1 MKKILFIDDND
12 ELRKITLEALELE
25 GFQVSGANCGRQ
37 GIEIAREQK
46 PDLILCDIM
55 MPEIDGF
62 EVFQQ
67 LRSITATSS
76 IPVVFLTALAEREN
90 IRKGMDL
97 GVDDY
102 LIKPFT
108 LYELLNTISA
118 RLTKSSEIKS
128 QIEVMV
134 NDFRDRVLHF
144 LPHELLT
151 PLNGIIGFSGI
162 IKDDATTLS
171 RSEIREMASQIE
183 CSGDR
188 LHKLIKNFLNYIRI
202 LANEE
207 PDLKKVQFEN
217 TCNKIALISK
227 KVAENHGRVD
237 DLVLNLESADLLI
250 EYDDLVFI
258 IRELVDNAF
267 KFSVLNSNVYVTSSV
282 SENSVDISITD
293 HGIGFP
299 VESMSEIAAF
309 NQFNR
314 KKMEQQGTGLGLITS
329 MLTVQRYHGKLSIS
343 SDKQGT
349 IVVLSFPIELSV
361 SFSEYAQLE
370 EIIS

>member
-108 LYELLNTISA
+108 LEELLETIDTSMRKTKIINA
-118 RLTKSSEIKS
+118 GNGERLK
-128 QIEVMV
+128 
-134 NDFRDRVLHF
+134 
-144 LPHELLT
+144 ELRER
-151 PLNGIIGFSGI
+151 I
-162 IKDDATTLS
+162 IKLLPT
-171 RSEIREMASQIE
+171 
-183 CSGDR
+183 
-188 LHKLIKNFLNYIRI
+188 KN
-202 LANEE
+202 E
-207 PDLKKVQFEN
+207 K
-217 TCNKIALISK
+217 
-227 KVAENHGRVD
+227 
-237 DLVLNLESADLLI
+237 
-250 EYDDLVFI
+250 
-258 IRELVDNAF
+258 
-267 KFSVLNSNVYVTSSV
+267 NSIY
-282 SENSVDISITD
+282 
-293 HGIGFP
+293 
-299 VESMSEIAAF
+299 
-309 NQFNR
+309 
-314 KKMEQQGTGLGLITS
+314 
-329 MLTVQRYHGKLSIS
+329 
-343 SDKQGT
+343 
-349 IVVLSFPIELSV
+349 
-361 SFSEYAQLE
+361 
-370 EIIS
+370 